1 MRSGRV
7 PAASSGKV
15 SLRPPIAVRK
25 TCPSATA
32 SIDDDA
38 YGRSFTWCAMLDA
51 PELRKRVE
59 RTSAIGSTSSSSA
72 TVHRSS
78 VASG

>member
-1 MRSGRV
+1 
-7 PAASSGKV
+7 
-15 SLRPPIAVRK
+15 
-25 TCPSATA
+25 
-32 SIDDDA
+32 
-38 YGRSFTWCAMLDA
+38 MLDA
-51 PELRKRVE
+51 PELLKRVE